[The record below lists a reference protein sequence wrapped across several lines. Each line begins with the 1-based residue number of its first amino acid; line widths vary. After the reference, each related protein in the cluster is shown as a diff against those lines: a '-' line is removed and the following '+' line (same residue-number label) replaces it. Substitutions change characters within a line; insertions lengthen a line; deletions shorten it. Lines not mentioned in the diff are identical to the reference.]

1 MAHNAGGAR
10 GPLVTLPGSLLEDDV
25 SEAEV
30 DPADVQDAPE
40 EIEDFATIDKLLQA
54 TDEGWG
60 LEQQVISLQQ
70 VAAITR
76 PPATPAAELERVAKP
91 SQPPPRKLPPI
102 PAPPASVRPPEP
114 SPVRAPADMADAGAL
129 VDLLHARLATLETA
143 HDAVGLARLHM
154 ELAIASEFILG
165 DDVRATTHAE
175 AALRAS
181 PASSAAHAMLRRRK
195 HGRTTLSVML
205 SHLEEELAAATNEAT
220 KVELLAE
227 KARLLEAS
235 GSGDVR
241 GTWEQALSFAPH
253 HAAALKGLEAEL
265 FARAVTNDTLQD
277 WEVLTLHLGRMAD
290 SYTEDAHLAA
300 WLHVERAHIL
310 ETKLGRVDAARGA
323 LERALALDVS
333 VGPVRAALVRH
344 AATHADWPALTTL
357 LEDEARL
364 ESSSARAAR
373 LELDAASIAVAR
385 LGDRMR
391 ACELLERA
399 AARAPT
405 SAEVDRRVLDDLV
418 RLHETDG
425 RWAEAARARRARLRF
440 VTDPAAIAYEL
451 RALASAAEQS
461 GDLDTAIADVQRALA
476 LDATDPT
483 LVEMLDRLLATAGK
497 HDQRIATWLQEAAR
511 MEEATAR
518 GRAFVRAARICDT
531 IGRHTDAT
539 RHLRSA
545 WISAPGDAEVLDA
558 LARQLSPILNDAAGA
573 GARSLVDLYT
583 QAAELATDESR
594 KIAFLEKIALLWEDV
609 LGDPARA
616 ARTYEQVLEI
626 DSARRG
632 AIVGLQRTSAR
643 MDDVR
648 TLARSLLEEA
658 RLTTDGGTRVS
669 LRTRA
674 AQALE
679 HQDAPRAIALVREV
693 LAEEPSNAAA
703 RALETR
709 LEEQAGRWE
718 MAARSLRARVDLAE
732 NPAQKVALW
741 LALAQIQSARLHKP
755 VEALASLEQ
764 ARALDPTHPV
774 PPAEIARVL
783 EDHGDPRAL
792 RDAVERLASSA
803 TAPEERARYLVRA
816 AEIDELRLNEDA
828 SAIRTYRRLLGDAPS
843 DDFIAERL
851 VRVAVRGAGG
861 EGHAL
866 AELAPIFAR
875 RIEQAPVHEAR
886 GAALDL
892 AVALLEREPAQA
904 SALIEAI
911 GAASP
916 GHRGDAPTL
925 RMQETL
931 QRRARDAAGL
941 ARVLAQEGEELAD
954 VRARLGA
961 LWNLATLE
969 EWKPGLGDALGTYGR
984 ILELDPTDPGALE
997 ATVRIEMLSARRG
1010 DPRSRKSL
1018 AAALRALVPFAA
1030 DDETR
1035 IMLQLRLAMLLEAT
1049 AQEAPEGAADLLREA
1064 LDRYSDALQIDD
1076 SCVTAA
1082 NGSARL
1088 AGRLDAPEAAL
1099 AASRALAELAT
1110 DPRVKARYF
1119 VKAAELLTSDD
1130 NDDPE
1135 AAPAARKQA
1144 AELLERALTADP
1156 NSIAAAAKLGAVLI
1170 DEGQEE
1176 RLVTTFRSALGH
1188 AKSPDAVVMLGSEV
1202 ARVARDELKDLT
1214 VAIDAMRR
1222 VRAVAPQHVP
1232 SLLTLAE
1239 LCIAQRV
1246 WPEAV
1251 DALEA
1256 VVSIAREATPKLT
1269 ALFALAS
1276 VYEKV
1281 LRRPDHV
1288 ERVLRAAL
1296 VVDPYNA
1303 RALSG
1308 LLRRLTSEAPATDEQ
1323 AQRARRLEI
1332 ANLLHRF
1339 ADVEKEPEKKSE
1351 ILLELADVHLRLS
1364 DAAAAERALVE
1375 AVATAPSHT
1384 RAFAR
1389 LASFFKRPDGR
1400 DAVGYARALAAVV
1413 SMGQQLGRVD
1423 ARWLAV
1429 LGQLEVQ
1436 SLSRLRD
1443 GIAHL
1448 SRAAQIDATL
1458 FETRFEL
1465 ASAYVRMGAHDEA
1478 WRTLV
1483 AMLSPSSRPIL
1494 SVADPPAALLLLEQS
1509 FSSDRRS
1516 EEAVVVS
1523 ELRALAGEIDD
1534 GRRAWLY
1541 GRVVRPVA
1549 DAEEVLD
1556 RPTLVTHVLPPE
1568 GRHILLEVAAAI
1580 AGIEA
1585 KMLRVDL
1592 GEFGVTSRD
1601 RLTARSGHPMRLML
1615 DRVAKQLGVGEVEIV
1630 ISPAVV
1636 RARVV
1641 AQDVPWIVVPPG
1653 LVQRGEAAQL
1663 AALARAAARIAYGVP
1678 WLEEMAPAHI
1688 EALLVAAARQVV
1700 PGYAA
1705 DRIDPVMANLVA
1717 QQEASVGRALA
1728 RRQRKLL
1735 DELAPHIA
1743 SPQARPLPI
1752 ETFLGALAR
1761 AELRAAFLV
1770 TGQLLAVVEEVRA
1783 ADELIHRLVSTPN
1796 MNALAAVLEHPML
1809 GDVTRYALTSEATAL
1824 RRGLGSTWTV

>member
-10 GPLVTLPGSLLEDDV
+10 PGVLVTLPGSVLEDDV

-30 DPADVQDAPE
+30 DPADLHE
-40 EIEDFATIDKLLQA
+40 EIDDFGQIDKLLQA

-60 LEQQVISLQQ
+60 LDEQVISLQQ
-70 VAAITR
+70 VAAHTQ
-76 PPATPAAELERVAKP
+76 PATTGVEVELVAKP
-91 SQPPPRKLPPI
+91 SQPPPRKLPP
-102 PAPPASVRPPEP
+102 PPPPSAPGTRPPEP

-129 VDLLHARLATLETA
+129 VDLLHARLATLETSN
-143 HDAVGLARLHM
+143 DAVGLARLHM

-165 DDVRATTHAE
+165 DDVRATAHAE

-181 PASSAAHAMLRRRK
+181 PTSSAAHAMLRRRK
-195 HGRTTLSVML
+195 HGRTTLAAML
-205 SHLEEELAAATNEAT
+205 AHLEEELTAATSEAT

-241 GTWEQALSFAPH
+241 GTWEQALTFAPH

-265 FARAVTNDTLQD
+265 YARAGTLDTLQD

-323 LERALALDVS
+323 LERALQLDVS
-333 VGPVRAALVRH
+333 VGPVRTALVRH

-364 ESSSARAAR
+364 ESSAARAAR
-373 LELDAASIAVAR
+373 LELDAAAIAVTR

-405 SAEVDRRVLDDLV
+405 SPEVDRRVLDDLV
-418 RLHETDG
+418 RLHEADG
-425 RWAEAARARRARLRF
+425 RWAEAARARRSRLRF
-440 VTDPAAIAYEL
+440 ITDPAAIAYEL
-451 RALASAAEQS
+451 RALASAAEQG
-461 GDLDTAIADVQRALA
+461 GDLDAAVADVQRALA

-497 HDQRIATWLQEAAR
+497 HEQRIATWLQEAAR
-511 MEEATAR
+511 TEDATAR

-545 WISAPGDAEVLDA
+545 WISSPGDPEVLDA

-573 GARSLVDLYT
+573 GARSLVELYA
-583 QAAELATDESR
+583 QAADLATDESR
-594 KIAFLEKIALLWEDV
+594 KIAFLEKVALLWEDV

-643 MDDVR
+643 TDDVR

-658 RLTTDGGTRVS
+658 RLTTDGPTRVS

-693 LAEEPSNAAA
+693 LAEEPSNAVA
-703 RALETR
+703 RSLETR

-718 MAARSLRARVDLAE
+718 MAARSVRARVDLAE

-741 LALAQIQSARLHKP
+741 LALAQMQSARLHKP
-755 VEALASLEQ
+755 LEALASLQQ
-764 ARALDPTHPV
+764 ARTLDPAHPV

-803 TAPEERARYLVRA
+803 PAPEERARHLVRA

-851 VRVAVRGAGG
+851 ARVAVRGAGRG
-861 EGHAL
+861 DGHAL

-875 RIEQAPVHEAR
+875 RIEQAAAPDVAR

-892 AVALLEREPAQA
+892 ATLLLEREPAQA
-904 SALIEAI
+904 SALIEATL
-911 GAASP
+911 AASP
-916 GHRGDAPTL
+916 GHRGDVPTL

-931 QRRARDAAGL
+931 QRRAKDSAGL
-941 ARVLAQEGEELAD
+941 ARVLAQQGEELAD

-969 EWKPGLGDALGTYGR
+969 EWKPGLGDVLATYRR

-1018 AAALRALVPFAA
+1018 AGALRALVPFAA

-1035 IMLQLRLAMLLEAT
+1035 LMLQLRLAMLLEAT
-1049 AQEAPEGAADLLREA
+1049 AQETPEGATELLREA
-1064 LDRYSDALQIDD
+1064 LDRYADALQIDD

-1082 NGSARL
+1082 SGSARL
-1088 AGRLDAPEAAL
+1088 AGRLDASEAAL

-1119 VKAAELLTSDD
+1119 VKAAELLTTDD

-1156 NSIAAAAKLGAVLI
+1156 DSIAAAAKLGAVLI
-1170 DEGQEE
+1170 EDGQEE
-1176 RLVTTFRSALGH
+1176 RLVTTFRSALSR
-1188 AKSPDAVVMLGSEV
+1188 AKSPDAVVMLGAEV

-1222 VRAVAPQHVP
+1222 VRTVAPQHVP

-1308 LLRRLTSEAPATDEQ
+1308 LLRRLATEAPASHEQ

-1332 ANLLHRF
+1332 ANLLHRL
-1339 ADVEKEPEKKSE
+1339 ADVEKDPDKKSG

-1389 LASFFKRPDGR
+1389 LASFFKRPEGR
-1400 DAVGYARALAAVV
+1400 DAVGYARALTAVV

-1429 LGQLEVQ
+1429 LGQLEVG

-1443 GIAHL
+1443 GITHL

-1458 FETRFEL
+1458 YETRFEL
-1465 ASAYVRMGAHDEA
+1465 ASAYARMGAHDEA
-1478 WRTLV
+1478 WRALV
-1483 AMLSPSSRPIL
+1483 AMLTPSPRPIL
-1494 SVADPPAALLLLEQS
+1494 SVADPPAALMLLEQS
-1509 FSSDRRS
+1509 FSSDRRG

-1523 ELRALAGEIDD
+1523 ELRALAGEIDE
-1534 GRRAWLY
+1534 GRRAWLL
-1541 GRVVRPVA
+1541 GRVVRPGP
-1549 DAEEVLD
+1549 DPEEVLD

-1585 KMLRVDL
+1585 KMLRMDL
-1592 GEFGVTSRD
+1592 GELGVSSRD

-1636 RARVV
+1636 RPRVV
-1641 AQDVPWIVVPPG
+1641 AQDVPWIVVPPA
-1653 LVQRGEAAQL
+1653 LTQRGEAAQL
-1663 AALARAAARIAYGVP
+1663 ATLARATARIAYGVP

-1688 EALLVAAARQVV
+1688 EAFLVAAARQVV

-1717 QQEASVGRALA
+1717 QQEAGVGRALA

-1770 TGQLLAVVEEVRA
+1770 TGQLLAVVEEVRVT
-1783 ADELIHRLVSTPN
+1783 DEVIHRLVSTPSI
-1796 MNALAAVLEHPML
+1796 NALAAVLEHPML

-1824 RRGLGSTWTV
+1824 RRGLGSTWTG